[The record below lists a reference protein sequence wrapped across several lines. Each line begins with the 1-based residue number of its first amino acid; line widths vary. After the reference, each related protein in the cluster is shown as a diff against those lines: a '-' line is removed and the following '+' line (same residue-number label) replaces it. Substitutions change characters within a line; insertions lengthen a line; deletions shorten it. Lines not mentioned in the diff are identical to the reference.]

1 MPLRR
6 FLIFCLLLS
15 GGLLALR
22 SAAGLVDFS
31 KGLIEHVNQRFGAE
45 APARLYAWQI
55 LTRQIQAREG
65 GNLRL
70 KALRSQ
76 DGQAELPV
84 LMAVNNFFNRV
95 PYYEDQ
101 VHWGVPDYWAT
112 PVETLGSNGGDCED
126 YSIAKYLTLKE
137 LGLPIERM
145 RITYVRALNLG
156 VSHMVLAYYP
166 TPDADPLIL
175 DNLINPIKRGSE
187 RTDLE
192 PVYSFNDDDLWMASG
207 QSRKGGASAVRLW
220 QELQNKLA
228 RERQL

>member
-1 MPLRR
+1 MPPRR
-6 FLIFCLLLS
+6 LLTLCLILA
-15 GGLLALR
+15 GGLLALQ
-22 SAAGLVDFS
+22 SSAGLVDFS
-31 KGLIEHVNQRFGAE
+31 KGLIEHVSQRFGHE

-55 LTRQIQAREG
+55 LTRKIQAQEG

-70 KALRSQ
+70 KALRSK
-76 DGQAELPV
+76 DGQTEMPTLTS
-84 LMAVNNFFNRV
+84 VNGFFNRV
-95 PYYEDQ
+95 PYFEDQ
-101 VHWGVPDYWAT
+101 VHWRVPDYWAT
-112 PVETLGSNGGDCED
+112 PVEVLGSNGGDCED

-166 TPDADPLIL
+166 SPDADPWII
-175 DNLINPIKRGSE
+175 DNLTNQVKRGSD

-207 QSRKGGASAVRLW
+207 QGRKGGAGTVRLW
-220 QELQNKLA
+220 QELQKKLA
-228 RERQL
+228 QERQM